1 VFNDVWSGLR
11 KFLGVSTDGSMARV
25 TMGKLARVT
34 MGKLA
39 RFAMGSGLAQRS
51 VVMVVWV
58 SLGDL
63 KGGSLGD
70 SVIGG
75 RFVGWIGVCARA

>member
-1 VFNDVWSGLR
+1 
-11 KFLGVSTDGSMARV
+11 MARV

-39 RFAMGSGLAQRS
+39 RFAFRFAMGSGLAQRS
-51 VVMVVWV
+51 VVVVVWV

-63 KGGSLGD
+63 RGVVVGD
-70 SVIGG
+70 WGAVNWGMRTRVDSPDLTHIQP
-75 RFVGWIGVCARA
+75 